1 MGCFCFGGHHQRADS
16 SMNQPVIHMQ
26 PIAVPAI
33 PVDELKDITDNFSS
47 EVLIGE
53 GSYDKLFYG
62 VLKSGKEAAIKKLY
76 PTKHS
81 DQEFLSQVSMVS
93 RVQHENVVALMGY
106 CVDGPLRVLAY
117 EYAPKGSLHDV
128 LHGQNGVTGALQGP
142 VLTWQQRVKIAVGV
156 ARGLE
161 YLHKKVNP
169 QVIHREIRSSNILLF
184 DDDVAKIGEF
194 YLYYQYQSP
203 DMAARV
209 HLSCLDRLLLR
220 LLPFHCPEF
229 TKTGILTTKSD
240 VYTFGVVLLELLTG
254 RKPFDNTLPR
264 GQERLVTWATPKLSE
279 DKVKQCVDA
288 RLLGE
293 YPLKAVAKLAAVAAL
308 CVQYDP
314 DLRPDMSIVVKTLQ
328 PLLNPPCSSPQTPV
342 ST

>member
-1 MGCFCFGGHHQRADS
+1 
-16 SMNQPVIHMQ
+16 MNQPVIHMQ

-33 PVDELKDITDNFSS
+33 PVDELKDITHNFSYS
-47 EVLIGE
+47 KVLIGE
-53 GSYDKLFYG
+53 GSYDDQVFYG

-169 QVIHREIRSSNILLF
+169 QAS
-184 DDDVAKIGEF
+184 
-194 YLYYQYQSP
+194 
-203 DMAARV
+203 
-209 HLSCLDRLLLR
+209 
-220 LLPFHCPEF
+220 
-229 TKTGILTTKSD
+229 
-240 VYTFGVVLLELLTG
+240 
-254 RKPFDNTLPR
+254 
-264 GQERLVTWATPKLSE
+264 PKLSE

-314 DLRPDMSIVVKTLQ
+314 DLRPDISIVVKTLQ
-328 PLLNPPCSSPQTPV
+328 PLLNPPCYSP
-342 ST
+342 